1 MGLDTIQNYIIGIVL
16 FMIIIGGGTYMF
28 GTFVAVDGTID
39 TAGDVSR
46 FESKLYLASNVTSA
60 VNQMDTNIQSVTA
73 EDTGVLG
80 WLNALIGSA
89 YDGLRAI
96 GASIGFMGNA
106 MGETANMFGIP
117 SFIMGLIGLII
128 LIVLAFAI
136 WGAIT
141 KAG

>member
-28 GTFVAVDGTID
+28 GQFVSVDSTID

-46 FESKLYLASNVTSA
+46 FENNLYLASNVTSA
-60 VNQMDTNIQSVTA
+60 VNQMDSNVQAVTA

-89 YDGLRAI
+89 YEGLRAI
-96 GASIGFMGNA
+96 GSSIGFMSSA
-106 MGETANMFGIP
+106 MNEAANMFGIP
-117 SFIMGLIGLII
+117 SFIMGLLGLII

-136 WGAIT
+136 WIAIT